1 MNKEER
7 MRGVNPMKK
16 VSILFN
22 FTLIGLLVLS
32 TAGKDIKTQ
41 DVKNPGL
48 NVKQGHPPVTT
59 HLQTIPD
66 PGDSHLYFIPNQG
79 QVNNK
84 AIFYAKTTKYILWL
98 TKEGLVFDSVKKVK
112 VEAEAKEEAAPFGQ
126 IINAFDKDTN
136 KNVPGKVPTP
146 DIHASVQSCNH
157 ASMQYQSH
165 SPYSPYSTHSTKIH
179 RDVSRLIFL
188 NTKKD
193 PVMVPME
200 ETKHRVN
207 YFKGNDQSKWHFDI
221 PTSGAI
227 LYKNIYKNIDLKIYG
242 IEKQVEY
249 DWMVKPGGNPGD
261 IKFEY
266 KNVKKT
272 RVDNEGN
279 LVIETDFGC
288 LMHKRP
294 VGYQA
299 VNGNY
304 KLQNTNYKQCTCL
317 KKRQVQNDKS
327 QITNKMLHSAAL
339 AQPGTGVPETDR
351 RGLIY
356 QTRTAKNSRKSIDV
370 TFKKIGKN
378 TYGFAVGEYD
388 KQCEL
393 IIDPVVLA
401 YSTYLGGNGWEE
413 ISSTAV
419 DEQGYV
425 YAAGST
431 WSTDFPVQGQY
442 QTDPGIENY
451 DAFVSKIDASK
462 KGQSSLIYSTYLGG
476 LESDGASGIAVD
488 DKGNVY
494 ITGQTWSEDFPTSRS
509 YQTYQGEGDVFVTK
523 IDTTRTGASSLVY
536 STYLGGIDEEK
547 GLGIAADSKGNV
559 YITGWTYSL
568 DFPNRNPYQAE
579 AGKDFSNAFVTQI
592 DTSKS
597 GTSSLIYSTY
607 LGGKSSD
614 AGNSIAVD
622 GSGLIYVTGWT
633 YSPDFPTM
641 NPFQPD
647 KGNVDAFV
655 TRLDPSRSGTAGLL
669 YSTYLGGGKADY
681 GESIDLDGN
690 NNGYVYITGITRSTD
705 FPTRNSFQ
713 KYQGDADAFVTEL
726 DTTKTGSSC
735 LLYSTY
741 LGGENS
747 DSGYGIA
754 VDSSSGDVYITGVTE
769 SSNFPAYRSYQGHQ
783 GGEDAFITQLD
794 TTRAGSSS
802 LIFSTF
808 LGGKNTDGGLD
819 IAVDSS
825 SNIYVT
831 GWTLSTDFPVLNQYR
846 GDTGDLD
853 YDGFIAKLF
862 IEPDAPPSIR
872 LSRTGLDFSAII
884 GGVHTG
890 PQPLSIGNSGGGGL
904 DWTASTSA
912 AWLTIDPV
920 TGADDTILT
929 VSVVPDNLSPG
940 STAGTITVT
949 DPGADNSPQ
958 TVNVTLTVYQP
969 HSTTPPFGE
978 YSTPIDGSTVSSS
991 IPVTGWVLDDIGVES
1006 VKIYRGEGKS
1016 LVYIG
1021 DAVFVEGA
1029 RPDIEAAYPGYPMN
1043 YRAGWGY
1050 MMLTNFLPNSGN
1062 GTFQIYAV
1070 AMDTEGKQV
1079 SLGTKTIIV
1088 DNANAV
1094 KPFGAIDTPTQGGI
1108 AAGSGFI
1115 NWGWVL
1121 TPQPNSI
1128 PTDGSTINVWVDGV
1142 NLGHPTYNIYRSDIA
1157 QLFPGY
1163 NNSSGAAGYFTLDTT
1178 AYANGIHT
1186 IQWTATDDAG
1196 NTDGIGSRYFAIQN
1210 TGNVSGV
1217 HSRGQGGL
1225 PPCFPPD
1232 SSPDEPIYLEKGY
1245 NKNIRPQRIYPDENG
1260 LITIEIEEL
1269 ERLEIRLTPG
1279 NTSSYRYTGYLAAGN
1294 GLKALPIGST
1304 FDRVR
1309 GVFSWQPGA
1318 GFIGN
1323 YRLVFTEET
1332 AAGYVTGRNILI
1344 TITPKSSARKD

>member
-1 MNKEER
+1 
-7 MRGVNPMKK
+7 MKN

-22 FTLIGLLVLS
+22 FALIGLLVFPP
-32 TAGKDIKTQ
+32 AGKDIKIGE
-41 DVKNPGL
+41 VKNPGL
-48 NVKQGHPPVTT
+48 NVKQEHPPVTT
-59 HLQTIPD
+59 HVQNIPD
-66 PGDSHLYFIPNQG
+66 PGDSHLYFIPNLG

-98 TKEGLVFDSVKKVK
+98 TKEGLVFDSIRK
-112 VEAEAKEEAAPFGQ
+112 VEAEMTHPAPSGHPSQ
-126 IINAFDKDTN
+126 ERH
-136 KNVPGKVPTP
+136 TP
-146 DIHASVQSCNH
+146 SALRGHPSQEGSKRFP
-157 ASMQYQSH
+157 H
-165 SPYSPYSTHSTKIH
+165 SPYSTKIH
-179 RDVSRLIFL
+179 REVSRLIFL

-193 PVMVPME
+193 TEMVPME

-221 PTSGAI
+221 PTSKAI

-249 DWMVKPGGNPGD
+249 DWLVKPGGNPGD
-261 IKFEY
+261 INFEY
-266 KNVKKT
+266 KNVKGT
-272 RVDNEGN
+272 RVDDEGN
-279 LVIETDFGC
+279 LVIETDSGE
-288 LMHKRP
+288 LIHKKP
-294 VGYQA
+294 VSYQKICVGA
-299 VNGNY
+299 GS
-304 KLQNTNYKQCTCL
+304 QTCP
-317 KKRQVQNDKS
+317 KKN
-327 QITNKMLHSAAL
+327 
-339 AQPGTGVPETDR
+339 
-351 RGLIY
+351 
-356 QTRTAKNSRKSIDV
+356 RKYVDV

-378 TYGFAVGEYD
+378 IYGFEVGHYD
-388 KQCEL
+388 KNVEL

-401 YSTYLGGNGWEE
+401 YSTYLGGNRWEE
-413 ISSTAV
+413 SCAIAV
-419 DEQGYV
+419 DNNGYTYV
-425 YAAGST
+425 TGST
-431 WSTDFPVQGQY
+431 WSTDFPLRDQY
-442 QTDPGIENY
+442 QADPGSENY
-451 DAFVSKIDASK
+451 DVFITKIDTRE

-476 LESDGASGIAVD
+476 EDSDGSSSIAAD
-488 DKGNVY
+488 NNGNVY
-494 ITGQTWSEDFPTSRS
+494 ITGHTWSEDFPTSRS

-523 IDTTRTGASSLVY
+523 IDTTRSGASSLLY
-536 STYLGGIDEEK
+536 STYLGGEDEET
-547 GLGIAADSKGNV
+547 GLGIAADSKGKV
-559 YITGWTYSL
+559 CVTGWTYSL
-568 DFPNRNPYQAE
+568 EFPTRNPYQAE
-579 AGKDFSNAFVTQI
+579 PGKDFSNAFVTQI
-592 DTSKS
+592 DTFKS

-622 GSGLIYVTGWT
+622 GSGSIYVTGWT
-633 YSPDFPTM
+633 YSPDFPTR

-669 YSTYLGGGKADY
+669 YSTYLGGGQADY

-713 KYQGDADAFVTEL
+713 KYQGDADAFVTKL

-741 LGGENS
+741 LGGKNS
-747 DSGYGIA
+747 DIGYGIA

-769 SSNFPAYRSYQGHQ
+769 SSSFPAYRSYQGHQ
-783 GGEDAFITQLD
+783 GSEDAFITQLD
-794 TTRAGSSS
+794 TTRIGSSS

-825 SNIYVT
+825 GNVYVT
-831 GWTLSTDFPVLNQYR
+831 GWTLSTDFPVMNQYR
-846 GDTGDLD
+846 ADTGDLD
-853 YDGFIAKLF
+853 YDGFVTKLF

-872 LSRTGLDFSAII
+872 LSRTGLDFSAVI
-884 GGVHTG
+884 GGAHTG
-890 PQPLSIGNSGGGGL
+890 PQSLSIGNSGGGGL
-904 DWTASTSA
+904 DWTASTST
-912 AWLTIDPV
+912 AWLVIDPV
-920 TGADDTILT
+920 TGFDDTKLT
-929 VSVVPDNLSPG
+929 VSVVPANLSPG
-940 STAGTITVT
+940 STTGTITIT

-969 HSTTPPFGE
+969 GSTTPPFGE

-1016 LVYIG
+1016 MIYIG

-1029 RPDIEAAYPGYPMN
+1029 RPDIETAYPGYPMN

-1050 MMLTNFLPNSGN
+1050 MMLTNFLPNGGN
-1062 GTFQIYAV
+1062 GTFQIHAV

-1121 TPQPNSI
+1121 TPQPKSI

-1157 QLFPGY
+1157 RLFPGY
-1163 NNSSGAAGYFTLDTT
+1163 NNSSGAAGYFILDTT

-1225 PPCFPPD
+1225 PPCFPPS

-1245 NKNIRPQRIYPDENG
+1245 NKNIRPQKIYPHKNG

-1279 NTSSYRYTGYLAAGN
+1279 NTSSCRYTGYLAAGN

-1304 FDRVR
+1304 FDTVR
-1309 GVFSWQPGA
+1309 GVFSWQPGV

-1323 YRLVFTEET
+1323 YRLIFIEET
-1332 AAGYVTGRNILI
+1332 AAGYATRRNILI
-1344 TITPKSSARKD
+1344 TITPKSSTQ

>member
-1 MNKEER
+1 
-7 MRGVNPMKK
+7 MKN

-22 FTLIGLLVLS
+22 FALIGLLVFS
-32 TAGKDIKTQ
+32 TAGKDVKTR

-48 NVKQGHPPVTT
+48 NVKQEHPPVTT

-66 PGDSHLYFIPNQG
+66 LGDSHLYFIPNLG

-112 VEAEAKEEAAPFGQ
+112 VEAEVKEEAAPFWQ
-126 IINAFDKDTN
+126 IINAFGKDTN
-136 KNVPGKVPTP
+136 KNVPGKVLTP
-146 DIHASVQSCNH
+146 DIHASMQSCNH

-165 SPYSPYSTHSTKIH
+165 SPHSTNYH

-188 NTKKD
+188 NAKKD
-193 PVMVPME
+193 PEMVPME

-207 YFKGNDQSKWHFDI
+207 YFKGNDQSKWHVDI
-221 PTSGAI
+221 PTSQAI
-227 LYKNIYKNIDLKIYG
+227 LYKNIYNNIDLKIYG
-242 IEKQVEY
+242 VEKQVEY

-266 KNVKKT
+266 KNVKGT
-272 RVDNEGN
+272 RVDDEGN
-279 LVIETDFGC
+279 LVIKTDFGR

-294 VGYQA
+294 VGYQETRMA
-299 VNGNY
+299 HGAKRMAHGDDVGAG
-304 KLQNTNYKQCTCL
+304 LRTCP
-317 KKRQVQNDKS
+317 KEC
-327 QITNKMLHSAAL
+327 HAC
-339 AQPGTGVPETDR
+339 P
-351 RGLIY
+351 
-356 QTRTAKNSRKSIDV
+356 KNRKYVDV
-370 TFKKIGKN
+370 TFKKIGKD
-378 TYGFAVGEYD
+378 TYGFEVGQYD
-388 KQCEL
+388 KGIEL
-393 IIDPVVLA
+393 IIDPVVLV
-401 YSTYLGGNGWEE
+401 YSTYLGGNRWEE
-413 ISSTAV
+413 SCAIAV
-419 DEQGYV
+419 DNNGYTYV
-425 YAAGST
+425 TGGT
-431 WSTDFPVQGQY
+431 WSTDFPLRDQY
-442 QTDPGIENY
+442 QVDPGSENY
-451 DAFVSKIDASK
+451 DVFITKIDTRE

-476 LESDGASGIAVD
+476 GESDSSSSIAAD
-488 DKGNVY
+488 NNGNVY
-494 ITGQTWSEDFPTSRS
+494 ITGYTWSEDFPTSRS

-523 IDTTRTGASSLVY
+523 IDTTRTGASSLIY
-536 STYLGGIDEEK
+536 SSYLGGEDEET

-568 DFPNRNPYQAE
+568 DFPTRDAFQSK
-579 AGKDFSNAFVTQI
+579 AGEDFSNAFVTQI

-597 GTSSLIYSTY
+597 GTSNLIYSTY

-713 KYQGDADAFVTEL
+713 KYQGDADAFVTKL

-769 SSNFPAYRSYQGHQ
+769 SSSFPAYRSYQGHQ

-794 TTRAGSSS
+794 TTRTGSSS
-802 LIFSTF
+802 LTFSTF
-808 LGGKNTDGGLD
+808 LGGKNTDGGLG

-825 SNIYVT
+825 SNVYVT
-831 GWTLSTDFPVLNQYR
+831 GWTLSTDFPVMNQYR
-846 GDTGDLD
+846 ADTGDLD
-853 YDGFIAKLF
+853 YDGFVTKLF

-872 LSRTGLDFSAII
+872 LSRTSMDFSAIM
-884 GGVHTG
+884 GSVHTG
-890 PQPLSIGNSGGGGL
+890 PQTLSIGNSGGGGL
-904 DWTASTSA
+904 DWTATTSA

-920 TGADDTILT
+920 TGSDDTILT

-940 STAGTITVT
+940 STTGTITVT

-958 TVNVTLTVYQP
+958 NVNVTLTVYPPQ
-969 HSTTPPFGE
+969 STTPPFGE

-1050 MMLTNFLPNSGN
+1050 MMLTNFLPNGGN
-1062 GTFQIYAV
+1062 GTFQIHAV
-1070 AMDTEGKQV
+1070 ALDTEGKQV

-1088 DNANAV
+1088 DNTNAV

-1121 TPQPNSI
+1121 TPQPKSI

-1163 NNSSGAAGYFTLDTT
+1163 NNSSGAAGYFKFDTT

-1210 TGNVSGV
+1210 TGNVSVV

-1225 PPCFPPD
+1225 PPYFLPS

-1245 NKNIRPQRIYPDENG
+1245 NKNIRPQRIYPNENG

-1279 NTSSYRYTGYLAAGN
+1279 NTSSCRYTGYLAAGS
-1294 GLKALPIGST
+1294 GLTALPIGST
-1304 FDRVR
+1304 FDTVR
-1309 GVFSWQPGA
+1309 GVFSWQPGV

-1323 YRLVFTEET
+1323 YQMVFMEET
-1332 AAGYVTGRNILI
+1332 AAGYETRKNILI
-1344 TITPKSSARKD
+1344 TITPKSSPRKD